1 MYRDFIV
8 LQVDG
13 VSIVG
18 QLLLPDDK
26 GRYPL
31 VCLCH
36 GAPSGNPPEPGD
48 GGYPALAERF
58 CREGYAACFVN
69 FRGAGDS
76 GGNLDF
82 LGWTRD
88 LQALVEHLYGLE
100 YVDNA
105 SFFLVGFSAGAATS
119 IFVASRDE
127 RVSGVAACAC
137 PAHFGLFT
145 ESGSPQAIIDRYRD
159 IGAIRDADFP
169 PSVEGWFDDLKLV
182 TPLNYVDAISPR
194 PLLLVHG
201 SEDETVPVDHA
212 HSLYEK
218 AGSPK
223 KLVVI
228 DGAAHRLRRDERV
241 IDALLEWLKSIVGG
255 PS

>member
-13 VSIVG
+13 ISIVG
-18 QLLLPDDK
+18 QLFLPDEK
-26 GRYPL
+26 ARYRL

-36 GAPSGNPPEPGD
+36 GAPSGSPPEPGD
-48 GGYPALAERF
+48 GGYPALAEKF
-58 CREGYAACFVN
+58 CREGFAACFFN

-88 LQALVEHLYGLE
+88 LQAVVDYLWGL
-100 YVDNA
+100 DNIDK
-105 SFFLVGFSAGAATS
+105 SQFYLVGFSAGAAVS
-119 IFVASRDE
+119 VYVASKDE
-127 RVSGVAACAC
+127 RISGMAACAC

-145 ESGSPQAIIDRYRD
+145 ESDSPQAIIDRYRD
-159 IGAIRDADFP
+159 IGAIRDDDFP
-169 PSVEGWFDDLKLV
+169 PSLDGWFDNLKQV
-182 TPLNYVDAISPR
+182 TPLDYVAGIAPR

-201 SEDETVPVDHA
+201 SNDETVPVDHA

-218 AGSPK
+218 AGSPR
-223 KLVVI
+223 KLVVV
-228 DGAAHRLRRDERV
+228 DGAGHRLRREDRV
-241 IDALLEWLKSIVGG
+241 IGAILDWLNSPGAG
-255 PS
+255 LS